1 MTRGQGC
8 YWTPHSPQ
16 DTPTTEDGPAR
27 MSMVLRLEAPDWRI
41 QAEQKMLP
49 HLQSPGSLLPTGT
62 GVSRNRA
69 ARSPQAE
76 VRREQEDAAHKG
88 RGMRSKLEKE
98 KKRMLSTR
106 DVKAGDEN
114 TWRGKVKCSVAK
126 DWLREGGC

>member
-1 MTRGQGC
+1 
-8 YWTPHSPQ
+8 
-16 DTPTTEDGPAR
+16 

-62 GVSRNRA
+62 GVSRNLA

-88 RGMRSKLEKE
+88 RGMRSKLGKE
-98 KKRMLSTR
+98 FFFQPLFRLKRTSYRKRIRADTGKKQTH
-106 DVKAGDEN
+106 KASPHNLFLYG
-114 TWRGKVKCSVAK
+114 
-126 DWLREGGC
+126 L